1 MICLYYG
8 PITSKGQLSIGGYEA
23 ANRKNIDKLRS
34 LGIQVKEY
42 PNPVI
47 NKKLGCFGKI
57 VYIKLLS
64 SAMNLLKY
72 KKRSD
77 VVVHITPLYNYLLF
91 PSVFTIWL
99 AKLCRLPSVL
109 DLRAG
114 SFIYYYE
121 HKGYWYKKL
130 VKSILNNS
138 TIITV
143 EGTPYL
149 KQIPM
154 LTGIDKEMVYFPN
167 IACNIKLK
175 YAPRKG
181 NTVNI
186 FYFGRITSTKGLDVV
201 IDAIKELD
209 EKFVLYLAG
218 KIAGDINADEL
229 KHERIIYLGIL
240 SAEQLKEQM
249 QNMHFFIFPTRHR
262 GEGQSNSLIVFRTS

>member
-91 PSVFTIWL
+91 HQCLLFGWLNFAGCQVSWIYVQVLLFTIM
-99 AKLCRLPSVL
+99 
-109 DLRAG
+109 
-114 SFIYYYE
+114 
-121 HKGYWYKKL
+121 
-130 VKSILNNS
+130 SIRD
-138 TIITV
+138 I
-143 EGTPYL
+143 
-149 KQIPM
+149 
-154 LTGIDKEMVYFPN
+154 GIRN
-167 IACNIKLK
+167 W
-175 YAPRKG
+175 
-181 NTVNI
+181 
-186 FYFGRITSTKGLDVV
+186 
-201 IDAIKELD
+201 
-209 EKFVLYLAG
+209 
-218 KIAGDINADEL
+218 
-229 KHERIIYLGIL
+229 
-240 SAEQLKEQM
+240 
-249 QNMHFFIFPTRHR
+249 
-262 GEGQSNSLIVFRTS
+262 